1 MIAWVFVVVAFHA
14 SCGKF
19 CKLSVHFIFAWYLLR
34 FRSCC
39 NFRKCILLACFPT
52 LSVSFLHNLE
62 EFFLREKTWYNN
74 HKIFKNSFIIAQSI
88 CTHYSSF
95 KYMGWFA
102 TMKKK
107 DPKYG
112 VKKIGSGF
120 FFVILKKR
128 GGSLASS
135 LVNRKLQA
143 KKYGPDPETKY
154 GWCNLIFLYK
164 FQTLTNYQVDLI
176 NQILIRVQIAWV
188 SVIHS
193 GQN

>member
-52 LSVSFLHNLE
+52 LSVSFLHNLG
-62 EFFLREKTWYNN
+62 EFFLREKTYIIRCLVINSSLSQSAPVLKTWVGLRPW
-74 HKIFKNSFIIAQSI
+74 KNR
-88 CTHYSSF
+88 
-95 KYMGWFA
+95 
-102 TMKKK
+102 
-107 DPKYG
+107 

-120 FFVILKKR
+120 FFCYSEKEE
-128 GGSLASS
+128 AA
-135 LVNRKLQA
+135 LVNHKLQA
-143 KKYGPDPETKY
+143 KDVVQTLKQNRVEATLYS
-154 GWCNLIFLYK
+154 FLK

-176 NQILIRVQIAWV
+176 N
-188 SVIHS
+188 
-193 GQN
+193 